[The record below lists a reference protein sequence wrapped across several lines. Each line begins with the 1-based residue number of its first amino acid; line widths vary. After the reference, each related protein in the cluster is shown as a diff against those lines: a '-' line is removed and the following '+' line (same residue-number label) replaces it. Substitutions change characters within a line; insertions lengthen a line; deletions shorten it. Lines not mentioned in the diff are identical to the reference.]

1 MSQLGPLRLHPEILG
16 ARTST
21 TQDLVL
27 NSQGERRELTEEHKD
42 NVAGNGCRKSQKG
55 AMRLFSVCVCVCVCV
70 RVCVRV
76 YACACVCV
84 CALCSQGQ
92 ILFSFL
98 NYRNISNLLQMAEGR
113 RQCGN
118 ILMASSQPVGC
129 LPRL

>member
-55 AMRLFSVCVCVCVCV
+55 AMRLFTVCVCVCVRACVCACACVCVRVCVCMRACVCVCVCVCV
-70 RVCVRV
+70 RTCASV
-76 YACACVCV
+76 YA
-84 CALCSQGQ
+84 L
-92 ILFSFL
+92 
-98 NYRNISNLLQMAEGR
+98 
-113 RQCGN
+113 
-118 ILMASSQPVGC
+118 
-129 LPRL
+129 

>member
-98 NYRNISNLLQMAEGR
+98 NYRNISNLLQMTEGR